1 MELALRILSVP
12 LFGASLYFYL
22 NEQGDR
28 SLVAFVFAV
37 AALFLAYRFK
47 LKRRLAARAAEDQA
61 SE

>member
-12 LFGASLYFYL
+12 LFGAALYFYL

-37 AALFLAYRFK
+37 AALFLAFRFQ
-47 LKRRLAARAAEDQA
+47 LKRRIAERAIEDD
-61 SE
+61 SIE

>member
-37 AALFLAYRFK
+37 AALFLAYRFQ
-47 LKRRLAARAAEDQA
+47 LKRRIAERAAEDQA

>member
-12 LFGASLYFYL
+12 LFGASLYFFL

-37 AALFLAYRFK
+37 AALFLAYRFQ
-47 LKRRLAARAAEDQA
+47 LKRRLAERAAEDQT

>member
-37 AALFLAYRFK
+37 AALFLAYRFT
-47 LKRRLAARAAEDQA
+47 LKRRLADRAAEN
-61 SE
+61 EPNE

>member
-37 AALFLAYRFK
+37 AALFLAYRFQ
-47 LKRRLAARAAEDQA
+47 LKRRIAARTAEDG
-61 SE
+61 STD